1 MAAKCYLT
9 PGSTGFYCRPVRDGG
24 DCLNLRAWLVM
35 QELSTYTVRYDDTG
49 ETETEVPAEWIRDA
63 A

>member
-1 MAAKCYLT
+1 
-9 PGSTGFYCRPVRDGG
+9 
-24 DCLNLRAWLVM
+24 M